1 MTEASERGRQRGK
14 REGGGEQGKKEVGND
29 FLLRRRLQMER
40 EREEERPWN
49 LLFAVASS
57 VRQSVRP
64 SVNEGS
70 EKSLRF
76 GERDWSRTTFT
87 AEAEGS
93 AKKGE
98 WAAARGTATALAG
111 HTGRGRTTHETV
123 EQQHVP
129 RPGASAVHFTRAPGA
144 GSETVDD
151 GGKV

>member
-40 EREEERPWN
+40 ESRLEREEERPWN

-93 AKKGE
+93 AKKGK
-98 WAAARGTATALAG
+98 WAAAHAA
-111 HTGRGRTTHETV
+111 
-123 EQQHVP
+123 Q
-129 RPGASAVHFTRAPGA
+129 RPHWQGTRAEGERHMRRWSSNTCQDREQARSTSPGPQVRGA
-144 GSETVDD
+144 RQ
-151 GGKV
+151 

>member
-93 AKKGE
+93 AKKGK
-98 WAAARGTATALAG
+98 WAAAHAA
-111 HTGRGRTTHETV
+111 
-123 EQQHVP
+123 Q
-129 RPGASAVHFTRAPGA
+129 RPHWQGTRAEGERHMRRWSSNTCQDREQARSTSPGPQVRGA
-144 GSETVDD
+144 RQ
-151 GGKV
+151 